1 MYSELI
7 KKSKEAKQISYSPYS
22 KFKVGAAILLN
33 TNKIILGTNIE
44 NASYGACMCAE
55 RSAIY
60 SLISQGNNTDDI
72 IAIAITSD
80 MKNYT
85 PPCSLCRQV
94 MTEFF
99 SKDVDILLVNE
110 KDKYI
115 KVNIDDL
122 VPYQFTKEELMNV

>member
-7 KKSKEAKQISYSPYS
+7 KKSKEAKQMSYSPYS